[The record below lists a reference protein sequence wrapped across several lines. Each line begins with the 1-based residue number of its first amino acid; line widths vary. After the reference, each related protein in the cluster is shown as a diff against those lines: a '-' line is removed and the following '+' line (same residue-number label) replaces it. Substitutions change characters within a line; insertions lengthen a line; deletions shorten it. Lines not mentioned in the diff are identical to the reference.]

1 MSDLRTPQR
10 ILIRSFLVAMLATGI
25 FAVATALA
33 WSQAGPAPATKSVI
47 IQVAPGPAPA
57 APAPV
62 PPAAVVPPAEPAPV
76 APIPPPAE
84 NPGLFNELGKLFK
97 DSPSLLPAMPALP
110 AFKGL
115 GESTDSLGRLSTIVK
130 GRQVCP
136 VAANGAPD
144 CKTASDRLCQS
155 KGFKEGKSMDTDAAQ
170 TCSAKAMMPG
180 RKQEEGDCRTD
191 NYVTR
196 ALCQ

>member
-1 MSDLRTPQR
+1 VTP
-10 ILIRSFLVAMLATGI
+10 
-25 FAVATALA
+25 
-33 WSQAGPAPATKSVI
+33 
-47 IQVAPGPAPA
+47 
-57 APAPV
+57 
-62 PPAAVVPPAEPAPV
+62 EPAPV
-76 APIPPPAE
+76 APAAPPAE

-97 DSPSLLPAMPALP
+97 DSPSILPAMPALP
-110 AFKGL
+110 TFKGF

-170 TCSAKAMMPG
+170 SCSAKAMMPG
-180 RKQEEGDCRTD
+180 RKPEEGDCRTD